1 MNVIPVDFGGFCTSV
16 VFTLYFLS
24 GFRLILSE
32 EINNELECGRHT
44 KHKLEKM
51 IIFVYITHTNISLSI

>member
-1 MNVIPVDFGGFCTSV
+1 M
-16 VFTLYFLS
+16 FTLYFLS